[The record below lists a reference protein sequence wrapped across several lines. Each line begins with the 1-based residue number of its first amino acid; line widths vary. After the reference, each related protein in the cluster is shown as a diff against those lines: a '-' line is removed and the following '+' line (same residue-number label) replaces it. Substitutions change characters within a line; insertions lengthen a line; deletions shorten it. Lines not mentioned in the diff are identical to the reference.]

1 MDMRG
6 KRIFAFSL
14 VTLGVML
21 ASLAPAG
28 AQDIVWIHQLG
39 TSSTDEAFAA
49 ATDGTNVYVAGRTFG
64 TLPGQISFGSADAVL
79 RRYDANG
86 TVIWTRQFGSAGFDE
101 AFGVAADGA
110 GGAYIAASV
119 LGDAFV
125 RRYDANGTAIWTDQ
139 FIVGSSE
146 KALAVATD
154 GAGNVYVAGSTDG
167 NLLGQTSSG
176 GTDAFVRRY
185 DASGTEIWTRQFGTA
200 ASDQAL
206 GVATDAGNVYVAGST
221 DGTLLGQ
228 TSSGGTDAFVRRYD
242 ASGTEIWTRQFGT
255 AASDQALG
263 VAADAAGNVFVA
275 GTMSGFDAFVR
286 RYDANGAPVWTSQFS
301 TGAGASAVDADGA
314 GNVYLAGGIFGA
326 LPGQTALGGGDA
338 FIRRYDVNGA
348 VVWSNQFG
356 SAAFDMAHG
365 VATDAGRNVFV
376 VGRTNGSM
384 PGNTSSGGTDA
395 FAVRLLQRTC
405 WDTSNA
411 QGNETGLLS
420 GPIHAAAEPASGGFA
435 STLHHRNCTVVVPN
449 GL

>member
-167 NLLGQTSSG
+167 N
-176 GTDAFVRRY
+176 
-185 DASGTEIWTRQFGTA
+185 
-200 ASDQAL
+200 
-206 GVATDAGNVYVAGST
+206 
-221 DGTLLGQ
+221 LLGQ